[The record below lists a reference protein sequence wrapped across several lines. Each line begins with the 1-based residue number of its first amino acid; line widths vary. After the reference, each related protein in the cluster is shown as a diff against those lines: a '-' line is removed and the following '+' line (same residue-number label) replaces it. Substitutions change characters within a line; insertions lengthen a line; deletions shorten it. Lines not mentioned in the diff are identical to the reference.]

1 MGHNHDHSPVDYN
14 RAFALGVGLNTAFVL
29 AEAGFG
35 FATGSLALLADA
47 GHNLSDVL
55 GLLLAWGA
63 SWLARQSPTRRR
75 TYGWRRSSILAAL
88 LNAMLLL
95 VAVGGISW
103 EAVRRLIAP
112 EPAPGPAV
120 IWVAAVGIAVNTLT
134 ALLFLRGSQRDIN
147 IRGAFMHMAAD
158 AAVSLGV
165 VIAGILMLRTG
176 WAWLD
181 PATSLVIAVVI
192 LLGTWGLFRESLDLA
207 LDAVP
212 PGIDPQAVHEYL
224 SGLPGVAAVHDLH
237 IWALGTTETAFTAHL
252 VVPDGADH
260 DVLLATLSRE
270 LHDRFGIEHATVQI
284 ERGTID
290 ACPSGVGCE
299 IKPAAS

>member
-1 MGHNHDHSPVDYN
+1 MGHNHDHSPIDYN
-14 RAFALGVGLNTAFVL
+14 RAFALGVGLNTAFVV
-29 AEAGFG
+29 AESGFG
-35 FATGSLALLADA
+35 VATGSLALLADA

-63 SWLARQSPTRRR
+63 NWLARQSPTRRR

-103 EAVRRLIAP
+103 EAVRRLLAP

-147 IRGAFMHMAAD
+147 IRGAFLHMAAD

-224 SGLPGVAAVHDLH
+224 SGLPGVTAVHDLH

-260 DVLLATLSRE
+260 DALLATLSRE

>member
-1 MGHNHDHSPVDYN
+1 MGHNHDHGPVDYN
-14 RAFALGVGLNTAFVL
+14 RAFALGVGLNTGFVV

-35 FATGSLALLADA
+35 LATGSLALLADA

-103 EAVRRLIAP
+103 EAVRRLLAP
-112 EPAPGPAV
+112 EPAPGPTV

-147 IRGAFMHMAAD
+147 IRGAYLHMAAD

-165 VIAGILMLRTG
+165 VIAGIAMQRTG
-176 WAWLD
+176 WSWLD
-181 PATSLVIAVVI
+181 PATSLAIAVVI

-212 PGIDPQAVHEYL
+212 PGIDPQAVFEYL
-224 SGLPGVAAVHDLH
+224 SGLPCVAAVHDLH
-237 IWALGTTETAFTAHL
+237 IWALGTTETALTAHL
-252 VVPDGADH
+252 VVPEPTDH
-260 DVLLATLSRE
+260 DALLVAVSRE

-284 ERGTID
+284 ERGTIE

-299 IKPAAS
+299 IPPATS